1 MISTSLTLGFG
12 VGYPLAISDALTR
25 GGIARPSFVC
35 KSLANRNLQNITRSC
50 DQVVRNVEATIVN
63 AKSSSVNEKTSF
75 ESLLDINEVIE
86 LAKEFNLADFRLEE
100 NGVTIE
106 LTMPGGRG
114 FKDGKLLDPPV
125 PVAVPMGAPSEIGQA
140 QQEMFEAEAGDS
152 LDDGEDS
159 AQFYDPS
166 QYADEEAPSVE
177 EPDEDGA
184 FPSDFCV
191 TSNRVGFFFSGGKNK
206 PALVNVD
213 DHVKFNQPVCII
225 EQLGQQ
231 YVYLS
236 EVSGTVV
243 KIFVEDGD
251 PVEYGAKVMLIRPD

>member
-1 MISTSLTLGFG
+1 MFPSALTPGFA
-12 VGYPLAISDALTR
+12 VGYPLGASDTLTR
-25 GGIARPSFVC
+25 SGIATPSLTC
-35 KSLANRNLQNITRSC
+35 KSRANRYLKTITRSC
-50 DQVVRNVEATIVN
+50 DQAVRNVEATVIDS
-63 AKSSSVNEKTSF
+63 KSSSGNAKNSF
-75 ESLLDINEVIE
+75 GSLPDINEVIE
-86 LAKEFNLADFRLEE
+86 LAREFNLADFRLEE
-100 NGVTIE
+100 NGVIIE
-106 LTMPGGRG
+106 LSMPGGRG
-114 FKDGKLLDPPV
+114 FKDGKLVDSPV
-125 PVAVPMGAPSEIGQA
+125 PRAVPVGAPSEIGQA
-140 QQEMFEAEAGDS
+140 RQDMLEGEGDS
-152 LDDGEDS
+152 PDDGEES
-159 AQFYDPS
+159 AEFYNPS
-166 QYADEEAPSVE
+166 QFMDEEAPSVE